1 MEQSTVLKTFLDYV
15 QISSESRSEKTFAK
29 RVENDLRSL
38 GLRVQTD
45 HAAEKAYANTGN
57 VCAFLDGDSSF
68 EPILF
73 SAHLDT
79 VPPGKNI
86 CPVVENGVIHSA
98 GDTILGSDD
107 KSGVAAIMQA
117 LKWIVEQNIPHRPIE
132 VAFTIGEEVGL
143 LGAKYLDYTQFQS
156 HHAVVFDNEGD
167 VGTIVNQAPG
177 HMEIA
182 ATITGKAAHAG
193 VAPEDGIS
201 AIIVAADAVT
211 NMQLL
216 RIDEETT
223 ANIGTFLAEGPNNI
237 VPETVR
243 ISAEIRSHNP
253 QKLQKHCNQMIE
265 ALENACRKYHAALQY
280 ATEVSYASYHI
291 PQNDPLI
298 LLLRDC
304 CDTLGLPVSIVPT
317 GGGSDANIFN
327 TNGIRSV
334 VVGTGMEKIHSV
346 SEYITVQN
354 LENTA
359 KLALELMK
367 IR

>member
-1 MEQSTVLKTFLDYV
+1 MRAMLAPLSIKHPGIWKSQRPSP
-15 QISSESRSEKTFAK
+15 EK
-29 RVENDLRSL
+29 
-38 GLRVQTD
+38 Q
-45 HAAEKAYANTGN
+45 
-57 VCAFLDGDSSF
+57 
-68 EPILF
+68 PM
-73 SAHLDT
+73 
-79 VPPGKNI
+79 P
-86 CPVVENGVIHSA
+86 
-98 GDTILGSDD
+98 
-107 KSGVAAIMQA
+107 
-117 LKWIVEQNIPHRPIE
+117 
-132 VAFTIGEEVGL
+132 
-143 LGAKYLDYTQFQS
+143 
-156 HHAVVFDNEGD
+156 
-167 VGTIVNQAPG
+167 
-177 HMEIA
+177 
-182 ATITGKAAHAG
+182 G

-280 ATEVSYASYHI
+280 TTEVSYASYHI

-317 GGGSDANIFN
+317 GGGSDAQ
-327 TNGIRSV
+327 
-334 VVGTGMEKIHSV
+334 
-346 SEYITVQN
+346 Y
-354 LENTA
+354 L
-359 KLALELMK
+359 
-367 IR
+367 

>member
-1 MEQSTVLKTFLDYV
+1 M
-15 QISSESRSEKTFAK
+15 
-29 RVENDLRSL
+29 
-38 GLRVQTD
+38 
-45 HAAEKAYANTGN
+45 
-57 VCAFLDGDSSF
+57 
-68 EPILF
+68 
-73 SAHLDT
+73 
-79 VPPGKNI
+79 
-86 CPVVENGVIHSA
+86 IHSA

-143 LGAKYLDYTQFQS
+143 LGAKYLDYAQFQS

-177 HMEIA
+177 HMEIV

-223 ANIGTFLAEGPNNI
+223 ANIGTFLAEDPNNI

-280 ATEVSYASYHI
+280 TTEVSYASYHI

-298 LLLRDC
+298 LLLR
-304 CDTLGLPVSIVPT
+304 TAVILWVFRYPSFPPEAEAMPISLTPT
-317 GGGSDANIFN
+317 GSVRWWLEPAWKKSTACPNILRFK
-327 TNGIRSV
+327 TWKTQQSLLW
-334 VVGTGMEKIHSV
+334 
-346 SEYITVQN
+346 N
-354 LENTA
+354 L
-359 KLALELMK
+359 
-367 IR
+367 

>member
-15 QISSESRSEKTFAK
+15 QISSESRSEKNFAK

-117 LKWIVEQNIPHRPIE
+117 LKWIVEQNIPHRPI
-132 VAFTIGEEVGL
+132 EVGL

-280 ATEVSYASYHI
+280 TTEVSYASYHI